1 MEKTFEK
8 NDNAGRFAERFLPSL
23 RAPAFWEVVPLTM
36 GDYDEFTIRPD
47 EMPMDA
53 ARRIQGGNHWSER
66 LEVPRKLLKK
76 DQLEPYAR
84 LFD

>member
-1 MEKTFEK
+1 M
-8 NDNAGRFAERFLPSL
+8 
-23 RAPAFWEVVPLTM
+23 PLTM

-53 ARRIQGGNHWSER
+53 ARRIQGGNDWSER